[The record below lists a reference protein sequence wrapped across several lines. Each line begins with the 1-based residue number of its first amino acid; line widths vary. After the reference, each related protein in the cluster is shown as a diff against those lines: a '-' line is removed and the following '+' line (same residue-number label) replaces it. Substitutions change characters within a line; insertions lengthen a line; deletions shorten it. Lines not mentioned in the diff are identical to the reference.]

1 MSALTEKTRE
11 RQIRERLVVW
21 VAFNSKIEDFRTRAF
36 AEHLCMNLDT
46 KEGKATYTNR
56 EFAAKF
62 NIAPASTHKY
72 MRNLI
77 ASGEWTVNPIAG
89 RPTAYFP
96 NFLPEILAELEAEE
110 STKAS

>member
-1 MSALTEKTRE
+1 MSTLVKSKEQE
-11 RQIRERLVVW
+11 IRERLVVW
-21 VAFNSKIEDFRTRAF
+21 VAFKSKIEDFRTRAF

-46 KEGKATYTNR
+46 DAGKATYTNR

-62 NIAPASTHKY
+62 NIAPASAHKY

-77 ASGEWTVNPIAG
+77 ASGEWTVNPLAG

-96 NFLPEILAELEAEE
+96 NFLPEILAEIEAEKRAE
-110 STKAS
+110 